1 VTNREASSSRLY
13 QLSLSRPILVSLVLL
28 AIAVLLRIVD
38 IFLLPIAEA
47 TGEAILH
54 KALGLALVVA
64 YVWAAGPRLAAI
76 GLHGRWVGKAAFIG
90 ASGPVIILILGFGLQ
105 WAVSHAADEQ
115 AALVVA
121 AVDYT
126 TGLAKPGLGFALWL
140 LLGNVVN
147 SSMEEGLFRGIMLP
161 HFRRRLSPW
170 QANILQA
177 VIFGLWHLAW
187 PIQHWMAG
195 RIDLATAVSQAVP
208 WVLGATISGLAYGYL
223 FLKTDSLWAP
233 WTMHTVNNTLLN
245 LVHIR
250 TAEGLDANT
259 GILYAMVAVGYLA
272 SLLWTKVWAKRLRM
286 PELGP
291 WGGSGNQ
298 DAAG

>member
-1 VTNREASSSRLY
+1 VTAREASSSRLY
-13 QLSLSRPILVSLVLL
+13 QLSLARPILVPLVLL
-28 AIAVLLRIVD
+28 AIAVLLRIAD
-38 IFLLPIAEA
+38 IFFLPLAEA

-140 LLGNVVN
+140 FLGNVVN
-147 SSMEEGLFRGIMLP
+147 SSMEEGLFRGVMLP

-177 VIFGLWHLAW
+177 AIFGLWHLAW
-187 PIQHWMAG
+187 PIRHWMA
-195 RIDLATAVSQAVP
+195 RQIDLATAVSQATP
-208 WVLGATISGLAYGYL
+208 WVLGAAISGLAYGYL

-233 WTMHTVNNTLLN
+233 WIAHTINNTILN
-245 LVHIR
+245 LVHVR
-250 TAEGLDANT
+250 TAEGLDADT
-259 GILYAMVAVGYLA
+259 GVLYAVVAVGYLA

-291 WGGSGNQ
+291 WGASG
-298 DAAG
+298 D